1 MLVDSRFLCRTDPEL
16 LSGVFSRMQA
26 AASPMTPL
34 TRKATIQTLQRRS
47 SFLLDLHDQLQSQ
60 YEGEV
65 ERKRLKEVLAIH
77 RILEKAPEVRD
88 SQDIDTLYEFVLQNG
103 STNKIFHGAQ
113 EIICKTICREMT
125 LLELPAQGV
134 VCYQGDYGDTFFII
148 VEGTVSL
155 FIDSKKKLIVQNEEN
170 GIQDK
175 ASNDRQPVHMTA
187 TERMDGEGNPL
198 PVNYGSFIKQIGS
211 GGTFGELAV
220 MDPTARRS
228 CTILCDTAT
237 SFICL
242 KRGAYQR
249 LIRITNSSQLD
260 FTQVEYLETLFFFD
274 QWPHG
279 ELTRLS
285 NRLRHLNFPSDT
297 FLTRVGSEANVVYF
311 IYSGIVQES
320 TPLVHYLNPNGTV
333 FKCTRLENESSKRSI
348 QESNGGLNS
357 TGNASGSKDA
367 KKHHQQT
374 KRIALELNVYQDH
387 DVCGEYPVLFNKTV
401 CNTDLLAVTDVKTL
415 IMDVGLFCIYI
426 DDHSTDSCISMY
438 HDRERRGR
446 SSSSCTAWSTFTTRT
461 TSSGRLRRR
470 ARTGAR
476 RARSSRSPTRGSCS
490 PCEFVSLL
498 GYTTGDYRH
507 RRLLINQSF
516 V

>member
-1 MLVDSRFLCRTDPEL
+1 M
-16 LSGVFSRMQA
+16 A
-26 AASPMTPL
+26 AVPMTPTTPL
-34 TRKATIQTLQRRS
+34 TRKSTIQTLQRLPSARRS
-47 SFLLDLHDQLQSQ
+47 SFLLELRDQLQSQ

-65 ERKRLKEVLAIH
+65 ERERLKEVLVIH

-103 STNKIFHGAQ
+103 STNRIFHGAQ

-125 LLELPAQGV
+125 LLELPAKGI

-148 VEGTVSL
+148 IEGSVSL
-155 FIDSKKKLIVQNEEN
+155 FIDSKKKLLVQNEEN
-170 GIQDK
+170 VIHDRR
-175 ASNDRQPVHMTA
+175 ASDVNHLLHMTLH
-187 TERMDGEGNPL
+187 EHVDGESNPL

-228 CTILCDTAT
+228 CTILCDTPT

-260 FTQVEYLETLFFFD
+260 FTQVEHLETLFFFE

-285 NRLRHLNFPSDT
+285 NRLRHLNFPADT
-297 FLTRVGSEANVVYF
+297 FLTRVGSEANVVFF

-348 QESNGGLNS
+348 QESGGSGNS
-357 TGNASGSKDA
+357 NSIGNATGSKDG
-367 KKHHQQT
+367 KKKQQQT

-415 IMDVGLFCIYI
+415 IMDVSLTNPAGLCWLTAYK
-426 DDHSTDSCISMY
+426 TDSCITIAALTAT
-438 HDRERRGR
+438 ERDVEG
-446 SSSSCTAWSTFTTRT
+446 A
-461 TSSGRLRRR
+461 LLYAR
-470 ARTGAR
+470 AGAH
-476 RARSSRSPTRGSCS
+476 S
-490 PCEFVSLL
+490 
-498 GYTTGDYRH
+498 
-507 RRLLINQSF
+507 
-516 V
+516 